1 MNKKCDIDKISQVS
15 AALVPELLS
24 FTVSLLLDSK
34 QWKLNILLQSTQH
47 KVLSEG
53 GGCCR
58 HCQTNFLGSSSTSA
72 KNRVGPLL
80 TPKPERWPFF
90 VLLEHFV
97 AEVCSSA
104 ALPTLAGGCHCQLL
118 QRFQSSGLQ
127 VALLGS
133 ACLHRMWRYVFRCSH
148 T

>member
-1 MNKKCDIDKISQVS
+1 MEAQHLAAEHTTQSAIRRRRVLQTLPDKFSRLIIHTCKK
-15 AALVPELLS
+15 
-24 FTVSLLLDSK
+24 TY
-34 QWKLNILLQSTQH
+34 WLLQI
-47 KVLSEG
+47 
-53 GGCCR
+53 
-58 HCQTNFLGSSSTSA
+58 GSD
-72 KNRVGPLL
+72 RVGPLL